1 MKYFATVVL
10 LAMLAVA
17 STHAEV
23 IRSEEKNE
31 LSPENAEKNIQSV
44 ILEKRSLN
52 GDIEGKIAASEA
64 KEKRTEL
71 TERNKRTAVFHTAA
85 PVAYT
90 AYSSPYTYARN
101 YVYPYVASPYVAS
114 PYVASSYVASPYVA
128 SPYRTYPYIYNS
140 PYYF

>member
-1 MKYFATVVL
+1 MKYFATFVL

-17 STHAEV
+17 STHAQV
-23 IRSEEKNE
+23 LHSEEKNE

-44 ILEKRSLN
+44 ILEKRSPN
-52 GDIEGKIAASEA
+52 GDIEGTIAASEA

-71 TERNKRTAVFHTAA
+71 AERNKRTAVFRTVA

-90 AYSSPYTYARN
+90 ASSPYTYARS